1 MINTIELK
9 EQMKIELKQVFNE
22 NLNRIKNV
30 VNVNLEN
37 AEKYLNNALI
47 YIDNNHEFINNDKGV
62 KFAIDNRS
70 VTKMY
75 SDIIINGW
83 LLEDLIIENLNWY
96 KLFKLELDGI
106 DKNRKFG
113 KYIKANAD
121 MKIKNQKIELQTIN
135 NKYDIIKL
143 KENKLNK
150 CLEQKSL
157 ILFYNINTDLYC
169 ILDTKELQKIKFTQ
183 MEMIYSGKIGY
194 KLDSRKYKQYTE
206 HEIVNILKYC

>member
-47 YIDNNHEFINNDKGV
+47 YIDNNHEFINNNEGV

-70 VTKMY
+70 VAKMY
-75 SDIIINGW
+75 TDIIINGW

-113 KYIKANAD
+113 RYVKANAD
-121 MKIKNQKIELQTIN
+121 MKIGNQKIELQTIN

-169 ILDTKELQKIKFTQ
+169 MLDTKELQKIKFTQ